1 MRSTMPQGR
10 GMTLNLPPFTPA
22 IVWIIGVNAAVF
34 LLLVLLAQASSDIV
48 RTTVEVFALRP
59 NDILRGF
66 IWQLLTYGFL
76 HLGFGHFF
84 WNMFG
89 LWMFGSAVEG
99 GWGSRRFLELY
110 IAGILGAGMFSF
122 VLSLTNILGSPNTT
136 TLGAS
141 GGLYAVLMA
150 FGIVYAE
157 NEIILF
163 PFPFRIKAK
172 YFVAI
177 LIFVTIVF
185 SVGGSGSGVSHLAH
199 LGGLL
204 TGYLYVRFAPARG
217 LRAAGSDPRGRW
229 LDLKSWFYRWKRRRA
244 ARKFEVYMRKH
255 DRSVYF
261 DEHGNYRAPEDEP
274 PKDKE
279 NGEGSPPWVN

>member
-1 MRSTMPQGR
+1 MRTGINQGR
-10 GMTLNLPPFTPA
+10 GMTLSLPPFTPA
-22 IVWIIGVNAAVF
+22 IIWIIGVNAGVF
-34 LLLVLLAQASSDIV
+34 LFVALVWDPAPHIIRFIRDYLALTPSAV
-48 RTTVEVFALRP
+48 LHGM
-59 NDILRGF
+59 L
-66 IWQLLTYGFL
+66 WQLLTYGFL
-76 HLGFGHFF
+76 HFGFGHFF

-89 LWMFGSAVEG
+89 LWMFGSAIEG
-99 GWGSRRFLELY
+99 GWGTKRFMELY
-110 IAGILGAGMFSF
+110 LAGILGAGIFS
-122 VLSLTNILGSPNTT
+122 VLLSFAGPFASDIPTI
-136 TLGAS
+136 GAS

-157 NEIILF
+157 NEIIMF
-163 PFPFRIKAK
+163 PFPFRLKAK

-185 SVGGSGSGVSHLAH
+185 SLQGGGGVAHLAH

-217 LRAAGSDPRGRW
+217 FRGIGADPRGWW
-229 LDLKSWFYRWKRRRA
+229 LDVKASYYKWKRRRA

-261 DEHGNYRAPEDEP
+261 DEYGNYRGPEAEP

-279 NGEGSPPWVN
+279 DGEGRPPWVN